1 MARPST
7 KRPGTKFIS
16 PDSLRKVGLVQFFQ
30 ETIGELRKS
39 VWPTREET
47 TRLTWIVILLSA
59 LAAFAFAGLDF
70 TLGRTLGNYII
81 HP

>member
-7 KRPGTKFIS
+7 KRPSAKFIS

-47 TRLTWIVILLSA
+47 IRLTWIVILLSA

-70 TLGRTLGNYII
+70 GLGRTLGNYVIR
-81 HP
+81 P

>member
-1 MARPST
+1 MARQST
-7 KRPGTKFIS
+7 KRPSSRFIS

-47 TRLTWIVILLSA
+47 MRLTWIVILVSA
-59 LAAFAFAGLDF
+59 LAAFAFAGLDYV
-70 TLGRTLGNYII
+70 LGQTLGNYII
-81 HP
+81 RS